1 MQRRLGDETQPGS
14 ITIIKNYDDPL
25 PEVGCYASLL
35 NQVFMNL
42 IINAIDAIDRRRKEL
57 GEGLRGKI
65 FIKTKLVS
73 KDAILITVED
83 NGTGMDYK
91 TKAMVFDQLFTTK
104 PVGKGTGMGL
114 TTSYQIVVENHG
126 GDLSCD
132 SIPGKGTVFN
142 INLLVKMNSMLPKSG

>member
-25 PEVGCYASLL
+25 PEVECYASLL